1 MEKKKFVVEGMTC
14 SACVSHVNKAVCKV
28 KGVKEVNVNLLT
40 KSMDVEIEDLACIDK
55 INEAISK
62 AGYKSY
68 LKDEENKDNIKDLED
83 KETKKLL
90 KRLIISLIILIPL
103 VYLSMGHMMGYNIGV
118 FRDHLIILGLVELAL
133 SLIIMIIN
141 RAFYVNGY
149 KSLFHLSPNMDTLVA
164 LGSSVS
170 FVYSI
175 VILIIMMVI
184 KGNHELMM
192 EYSMNFSFE
201 TAAMVPTLI
210 TIGKTLEAYSKGK
223 TTNALKSLLVLSPKE
238 AHVLRDGEEIVI
250 KASDVVKGDIFIIR
264 SGESIPVD
272 GKIIE
277 GYSSVDEAMLTGES
291 LPVDKNVG
299 DLVYSATINQNG
311 LLKCEAVNVG
321 KDTTFNKIVSL
332 VEEAASSKAPI
343 SRLADKVAGIFV
355 PVVMAISLIV
365 FIVWFILSLN
375 IVLDVKT
382 SELAFAINR
391 AVSVLV
397 ISCPCA
403 LGLATPVAIMVASG
417 MGAKNHILFKNAAS
431 IEEAGKIDFVVLDKT
446 GTITEGKPVVEDVKA
461 LIDENEFI
469 KLIAS
474 IEALS
479 SHPIAY
485 SILEYAKD
493 IELYEVSNFETIPGK
508 GIQGLINNKLIYALN
523 PKAMRDMI
531 NYSSEIE
538 NYIEEISKL
547 GKTPICFGY
556 DNKLIGIVG
565 IVDKIKED
573 SKMAINEMKKIGI
586 VPIMLTGDNNKT
598 AAYIASLVGIDHY
611 ISEVLPE
618 EKKNVIE
625 KIKRYGHVAMV
636 GDGINDALALT
647 VADVGIAIGSGTD
660 VAIDSA
666 DIVLIKSS
674 LMDAVS
680 AIKLSHK
687 ALINIKENLF
697 WAFFYN
703 IIMIPIAAGAFYFS
717 NIGFL
722 REMKPWYGALA
733 MSLSSLFVVTNA
745 LRINLFKESKYHY
758 SKKNKELPNDYLN
771 KEDEFNKIELK
782 VDGMMCEHCIKRV
795 EDACKVDKNVKSVKA
810 SLENNNVIIEYQQN
824 INLKK
829 IKNAIKEAGYRVK

>member
-1 MEKKKFVVEGMTC
+1 MEKKKFIVEGMTC
-14 SACVSHVNKAVCKV
+14 SACVSHVNKAVSKV
-28 KGVKEVNVNLLT
+28 KGVKSVNVNLLT
-40 KSMDVEIEDLACIDK
+40 KSMDVEIEDLTCIDK
-55 INEAISK
+55 INDAVDK

-68 LKDEENKDNIKDLED
+68 LKDDENKADIKDLED

-90 KRLIISLIILIPL
+90 KRLIISIIILIPL
-103 VYLSMGHMMGYNIGV
+103 VYLSMGHMIGWNIGALKE
-118 FRDHLIILGLVELAL
+118 HLIVLGIVELVL
-133 SLIIMIIN
+133 STVIMVIN

-149 KSLFHLSPNMDTLVA
+149 KALFHMSPNMDTLVA

-170 FVYSI
+170 FIYSVI
-175 VILIIMMVI
+175 ILIIMGI
-184 KGNHELMM
+184 NHHNHELIM

-238 AHVLRDGEEIVI
+238 AHVVRNGVEIVI
-250 KASDVVKGDIFIIR
+250 KAEDVAKGDIFIVR

-311 LLKCEAVNVG
+311 VLKCEAVNVG
-321 KDTTFNKIVSL
+321 KDTTFNKIVAL
-332 VEEAASSKAPI
+332 VEEASSSKAPI

-355 PVVMAISLIV
+355 PVVMAIAVIV
-365 FIVWFILSLN
+365 FIIWLIVSLN
-375 IVLDVKT
+375 VVLDVKT

-391 AVSVLV
+391 AVSILV

-403 LGLATPVAIMVASG
+403 LGLATPVAIMVGSG
-417 MGAKNHILFKNAAS
+417 MGAKNHILFKNAES
-431 IEEAGKIDFVVLDKT
+431 IEETGKIDFVVLDKT
-446 GTITEGKPVVEDVKA
+446 GTITEGKPYVEDVKA
-461 LIDENEFI
+461 LIAEAEFK

-479 SHPIAY
+479 SHPIAS

-493 IELYEVSNFETIPGK
+493 IEFYEVNDFTTLPGK
-508 GIQGLINNKLIYALN
+508 GIQGIINGKVIYALN
-523 PKAMRDMI
+523 PKALRDI
-531 NYSSEIE
+531 IDYPLELQ
-538 NYIEEISKL
+538 NYIEEISKN

-556 DNKLIGIVG
+556 DNKLIGVVG

-573 SKMAINEMKKIGI
+573 SINAINEMKKIGI
-586 VPIMLTGDNNKT
+586 VPIMLTGDNHKT
-598 AAYIASLVGIDHY
+598 AAYIASKVGIDHF
-611 ISEVLPE
+611 IAEVLPE

-625 KIKRYGHVAMV
+625 KIKRYGKVAMV

-674 LMDAVS
+674 LMDAAN

-687 ALINIKENLF
+687 TLVNIKENLF

-703 IIMIPIAAGAFYFS
+703 VIMIPIAAGAFYFT
-717 NIGFL
+717 NISFL
-722 REMKPWYGALA
+722 KEMKPWYGALA

-745 LRINLFKESKYHY
+745 LRINLFKANKYHY
-758 SKKNKELPNDYLN
+758 SKKVKILPDDFLN
-771 KEDEFNKIELK
+771 KEDELNKIELK

-795 EDACKVDKNVKSVKA
+795 EDACKVDKNVKYAKA

-829 IKNAIKEAGYRVK
+829 IKNAIKTAGYKVK

>member
-1 MEKKKFVVEGMTC
+1 MKKKKFIVEGMTC
-14 SACVSHVNKAVCKV
+14 SACVSHVNKAVSKV
-28 KGVKEVNVNLLT
+28 NGVKSVNVNLLT
-40 KSMDVEIEDLACIDK
+40 KSMDVEIDDLACIDK
-55 INEAISK
+55 INDAVSK

-68 LKDEENKDNIKDLED
+68 LKDEEKKEDLSNLED

-90 KRLIISLIILIPL
+90 KRLIISIVILIPL
-103 VYLSMGHMMGYNIGV
+103 VYLSMGHMMGYNIGALK
-118 FRDHLIILGLVELAL
+118 DHLIVLGIVELVL
-133 SLIIMIIN
+133 SAVIMVIN

-149 KSLFHLSPNMDTLVA
+149 KALFHLSPNMDTLVA

-170 FVYSI
+170 FIYSVI
-175 VILIIMMVI
+175 ILIIMGI
-184 KGNHELMM
+184 NHHNHELIM

-238 AHVLRDGEEIVI
+238 AHVIREGVETVI
-250 KASDVVKGDIFIIR
+250 KAEDVVKGDIFIVR

-311 LLKCEAVNVG
+311 VLKCEAVNVG
-321 KDTTFNKIVSL
+321 KDTTFNKIVAL
-332 VEEAASSKAPI
+332 VEEASSSKAPI

-355 PVVMAISLIV
+355 PVVMAIALIV
-365 FIVWFILSLN
+365 FIIWLIVSLN
-375 IVLDVKT
+375 ILLDVKT

-391 AVSVLV
+391 AVSILV

-403 LGLATPVAIMVASG
+403 LGLATPVAIMVGSG
-417 MGAKNHILFKNAAS
+417 MGAKNHILFKNAES
-431 IEEAGKIDFVVLDKT
+431 IEETGKIDFVVLDKT
-446 GTITEGKPVVEDVKA
+446 GTITEGKPYVEDVKA
-461 LIDENEFI
+461 LIDEDEFK

-474 IEALS
+474 IESLS
-479 SHPIAY
+479 SHPIAI

-493 IELYEVSNFETIPGK
+493 IELYEVNDFKTLPGK
-508 GIQGLINNKLIYALN
+508 GIQGIINGKMIYALN
-523 PKAMRDMI
+523 PKAMMELI
-531 NYSSEIE
+531 NYNDESQ
-538 NYIEEISKL
+538 NYIEEISKN

-556 DNKLIGIVG
+556 DNKLIGVVG

-573 SKMAINEMKKIGI
+573 SINAIEEMKKIGI
-586 VPIMLTGDNNKT
+586 VPIMLTGDNHKT
-598 AAYIASLVGIDHY
+598 AAYIASKVGIDHF
-611 ISEVLPE
+611 IGEVLPE

-625 KIKRYGHVAMV
+625 KIKRYGKVAMV

-687 ALINIKENLF
+687 TLVNIKENLF

-703 IIMIPIAAGAFYFS
+703 IIMIPIAAGAFYFT
-717 NIGFL
+717 NIGL
-722 REMKPWYGALA
+722 LKEMKPWYGALA

-745 LRINLFKESKYHY
+745 LRINLFKANKYHY
-758 SKKNKELPNDYLN
+758 SKKVKILPDDFLN
-771 KEDEFNKIELK
+771 KEDELNKIELK

-795 EDACKVDKNVKSVKA
+795 ETACKVDVNVVSAKA
-810 SLENNNVIIEYQQN
+810 SLENNNVLIEYNHN

-829 IKNAIKEAGYRVK
+829 IIKAIITEGYKVK